1 MEFDRATPKN
11 EFYAEAAMPAEKLD
25 EIVSLRSKD
34 LIPFHECL
42 GAAGRGKSRDRV
54 SQIKVDR
61 EMLET
66 FRGVARP
73 HQLDHMGHM
82 NVQWYTAMFDD
93 ATWHLFSAIGLTSSY
108 FRDENR
114 GMAALEQTTK
124 YLAEILAGNLLVC
137 RSEVLEVKDKTIRFM
152 HHLYDA
158 EKQQLAATSVL
169 VAAHLD
175 RDKRKACPLPE
186 FARRQSEAQFGGGRE
201 DAS

>member
-1 MEFDRATPKN
+1 
-11 EFYAEAAMPAEKLD
+11 
-25 EIVSLRSKD
+25 
-34 LIPFHECL
+34 
-42 GAAGRGKSRDRV
+42 
-54 SQIKVDR
+54 
-61 EMLET
+61 MLET

-93 ATWHLFSAIGLTSSY
+93 ATWHLFSALGLTSRY

-124 YLAEILAGNLLVC
+124 YLAELLAGDLLVC
-137 RSEVLEVKDKTIRFM
+137 RSEVLEVKEKTIRFR

-158 EKQQLAATSVL
+158 ETNTLAATSTL

-175 RDKRKACPLPE
+175 RERRKACSLPA
-186 FARRQSEAQFGGGRE
+186 FARQACEGQIAGG
-201 DAS
+201 ANSAT